1 MSTRIKQL
9 ENEVNQRAAIV
20 AVAMQDYMNVT
31 KALINELKN
40 LAQINLKPLAPKQLT
55 KKQEKKKKVQQHGK
69 RE

>member
-9 ENEVNQRAAIV
+9 ENQVNQRAAIV

-31 KALINELKN
+31 KALINELKS
-40 LAQINLKPLAPKQLT
+40 LAQINLKQVPKKPT
-55 KKQEKKKKVQQHGK
+55 KTKKVQQHAK